1 MSYLAALP
9 ILLVLALMLFFRRG
23 SHQAGFAG
31 WLAGIAVAFLFFGL
45 NWKVL
50 WVSQVKALLL
60 TVNVLAVLWPA
71 LMMYHLVDQA
81 GGVRAIA
88 EALQDM
94 IPDPGWL
101 LVVQAWMFSALV
113 ENLAGFG
120 LPIAIIAPMLI
131 LLGVIPVAR
140 WRRLPSVTAGR

>member
-1 MSYLAALP
+1 MSYLLASLP

-31 WLAGIAVAFLFFGL
+31 WAAGLLVAFLFFGL
-45 NWKVL
+45 NWSVL

-71 LMMYHLVDQA
+71 LMMYHIVDKA

-88 EALQDM
+88 YALQEM
-94 IPDPGWL
+94 IPEPGWL
-101 LVVQAWMFSALV
+101 LGATC
-113 ENLAGFG
+113 
-120 LPIAIIAPMLI
+120 P
-131 LLGVIPVAR
+131 
-140 WRRLPSVTAGR
+140 